1 MTSNIISDTMPNLVF
16 VKDNQAV
23 TTTFALSQWANRIHQ
38 DILRIVTHNI
48 DALKEFGEVSFETYP
63 VKTKSGTQ
71 RFKIAT
77 LNYDQACFVICSMR
91 NNKQTKNFKV
101 ELLLAF
107 RKCREQLANARK
119 AYSEDTIKKLQTNE
133 FNAGYEVGI
142 AIGQKQIKQE
152 YENKLKDYKGNLNLS
167 VTKDF
172 KSDDNKFKFGIDKN
186 SLVFEFLNLKKKI
199 KANKEQWNKEVEQL
213 QDLLVNVNQFV
224 TDCVELDSLN
234 IK

>member
-71 RFKIAT
+71 TFKIAT

-107 RKCREQLANARK
+107 RKCREQLALTHK
-119 AYSEDTIKKLQTNE
+119 TYSEEAIKKLQ
-133 FNAGYEVGI
+133 A
-142 AIGQKQIKQE
+142 
-152 YENKLKDYKGNLNLS
+152 NKPDLNM
-167 VTKDF
+167 VTTRELVSEHNNF
-172 KSDDNKFKFGIDKN
+172 AFGISKN
-186 SLVFEFLNLKKKI
+186 SLIYEYLKVMRKI
-199 KANKEQWNKEVEQL
+199 KANKEQWQQEVEEFNAVVG
-213 QDLLVNVNQFV
+213 DA
-224 TDCVELDSLN
+224 CELSEN
-234 IK
+234 CEKIKV